1 VGETLAETRVEV
13 GEQRAALQRT
23 GEQLEAR
30 IRRAVDVRARFRENP
45 ALFVGLGLS
54 AVFLVAGGPGRV
66 ARILRRR
73 LRPKA
78 AEQAYD
84 ALPKAMQAWVDAV
97 AGGVGPR
104 AEKAR
109 NALVEEIQGWR
120 RDQLKS
126 RKARKE
132 LARAMVDG
140 PPGPSRAMWKAAE
153 AALTLVSAAV
163 ARRALERFVTGGPAP
178 KPPARKAAE
187 PAAPADSPGQ
197 REYSGFSTLGR
208 SGDANSRSEKTPR
221 S

>member
-30 IRRAVDVRARFRENP
+30 VRHAVDIPARFRENP
-45 ALFVGLGLS
+45 ALFVGLGLGT
-54 AVFLVAGGPGRV
+54 AFLVVGGPGRV
-66 ARILRRR
+66 ARALRRH

-84 ALPKAMQAWVDAV
+84 ALPKAMQAWVDTV
-97 AGGVGPR
+97 AGPGAR
-104 AEKAR
+104 AR
-109 NALVEEIQGWR
+109 NALVEELQGWR

-126 RKARKE
+126 RKARRE
-132 LARAMVDG
+132 LAKAMVDG

-163 ARRALERFVTGGPAP
+163 ARRAIERFVTGGRAP
-178 KPPARKAAE
+178 EPPARKAAA

-208 SGDANSRSEKTPR
+208 SGDANSRSEKTARP
-221 S
+221 